1 MCGCVCL
8 YLLYMCGCE
17 CVFIYNDDVISRCS
31 LTDRHLDYH
40 LKGNLRSVEL
50 CIVFL

>member
-1 MCGCVCL
+1 MTNLIKCWC
-8 YLLYMCGCE
+8 
-17 CVFIYNDDVISRCS
+17 NDDVISRCS